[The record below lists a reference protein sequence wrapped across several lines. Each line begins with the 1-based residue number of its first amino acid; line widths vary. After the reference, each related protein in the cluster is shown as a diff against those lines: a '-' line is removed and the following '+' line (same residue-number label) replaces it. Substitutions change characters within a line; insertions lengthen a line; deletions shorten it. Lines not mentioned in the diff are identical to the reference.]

1 MHILHCALCHCY
13 HHYTVLTLSSA
24 RVGGAK
30 ARGLIAK
37 YANRAAWPEGSERKR
52 LDSKQRVELSE
63 KLVERLRSEREP
75 SISFY

>member
-1 MHILHCALCHCY
+1 
-13 HHYTVLTLSSA
+13 
-24 RVGGAK
+24 
-30 ARGLIAK
+30 LIAK

-52 LDSKQRVELSE
+52 LDSKQRVVLSE